1 MVGTLQR
8 LGTDQWGT
16 ARNEWA
22 AGASPSTA
30 DDDQQGYAAGSVW
43 RRSSPAELWICVSAS
58 TGAAAWTRI
67 DRAESAAVLNNWSAF
82 ADPTANDDEGGGY
95 AAGSAW
101 YVPSS
106 GALWTCVSA
115 STGAAVWRRVDS
127 LKGQLPAGVV
137 GTLQRLGTDQW
148 GTARNEWAAGASP
161 STADDDQQGYAPG
174 SLWRRSSPA
183 ELWICVDASTNTA
196 AWARVDGLSAAAFP
210 ANVYGVLRRV
220 GTDQWTTARDE
231 YNASGA
237 PSQWDD
243 ETQGFGPGSHWHNT
257 INGFVWLCVDGSTG
271 NAVWRQIA

>member
-1 MVGTLQR
+1 
-8 LGTDQWGT
+8 
-16 ARNEWA
+16 
-22 AGASPSTA
+22 
-30 DDDQQGYAAGSVW
+30 
-43 RRSSPAELWICVSAS
+43 
-58 TGAAAWTRI
+58 
-67 DRAESAAVLNNWSAF
+67 
-82 ADPTANDDEGGGY
+82 
-95 AAGSAW
+95 
-101 YVPSS
+101 
-106 GALWTCVSA
+106 
-115 STGAAVWRRVDS
+115 
-127 LKGQLPAGVV
+127 VV